1 MTVTGSGFERTT
13 ASTLLSWSPELHVS
27 GLTSL
32 MERLLERLCNH
43 MERER
48 SLAKPKV
55 FQRFHVATR
64 PVSEAS

>member
-1 MTVTGSGFERTT
+1 
-13 ASTLLSWSPELHVS
+13 
-27 GLTSL
+27 